1 MENLILKLC
10 KIPGVSGNEGDVR
23 AAILKEIAPHCTAET
38 DNLGNIIAFKK
49 GKNRPKSKVV
59 FSAHMDEI
67 GLIITYIDDSG
78 YLKFAPVGGIDS
90 RILVGKTVFIGQN
103 QTTGVIGSKA
113 VHQQTAD
120 ERKALPESDKLF
132 IDIGAKNQS
141 EALAKVCLG
150 DTAVFESHFLNLG
163 SELLAAGAL
172 DDRAGCALLI
182 ELLKTEAEYDFYC
195 AFTILEEVGCHG
207 AVGVGNTLQP
217 DIAVAV
223 ETTTASD
230 VAGVA
235 EDKQVCH
242 LGKGP
247 VLSFMDKGT
256 VYDKPLYEFI
266 MAEAK
271 KEGISVQAKAGVF
284 GGNESRSYQTAAGGA
299 KTAAVSFAARYLHSP
314 HCVINKKDIAPMLA
328 LLKHLTRTLPTL

>member
-10 KIPGVSGNEGDVR
+10 QIPGVSGNEGEVR
-23 AAILKEIAPHCTAET
+23 TAILSEIAPHCTT
-38 DNLGNIIAFKK
+38 QVDRLGNIIAFKK
-49 GKNRPKSKVV
+49 GKNRPKNKVA

-90 RILVGKTVFIGQN
+90 RILVGKTVFIGKN
-103 QTTGVIGSKA
+103 HIAGVIGSKA
-113 VHQQTAD
+113 VHQQSAD
-120 ERKALPESDKLF
+120 ERKTPPESDKLF
-132 IDIGAKNQS
+132 IDIGAKNQT
-141 EALAKVCLG
+141 EALEMVCLG

-163 SELLAAGAL
+163 TQLLAARAL
-172 DDRAGCALLI
+172 DDRAGCAMLI
-182 ELLKTEAEYDFYC
+182 ELLKSDAEYDFYC
-195 AFTILEEVGCHG
+195 IFTVLEEVGCQG
-207 AVGVGNTLQP
+207 AVTAANAVQP

-247 VLSFMDKGT
+247 VVSFMDKGT

-266 MAEAK
+266 LAEAQNH
-271 KEGISVQAKAGVF
+271 GIPAQVKAGVY

-299 KTAAVSFAARYLHSP
+299 RTAAVSFAARYLHSA
-314 HCVINKKDIAPMLA
+314 HCVISKVDIAPMLK
-328 LLKHLTRTLPTL
+328 LLNHLARTLPSI